1 MKDDI
6 IDKIWSLHCSG
17 APIGEIA
24 ATLGVRKEDVR
35 RAIVRQW
42 QVDREA
48 ARRIA
53 FDRED

>member
-17 APIGEIA
+17 APVGEIA
-24 ATLGVRKEDVR
+24 ATLGVRMEDVR

-42 QVDREA
+42 RLDRDA
-48 ARRIA
+48 VRRI
-53 FDRED
+53 ELGKEE